1 MVDGEIKLVW
11 KDVNLS
17 KIDLREVMTN
27 VQKPKVN
34 KIDDK
39 KEKAKEE
46 PFKQINP
53 EIQDEKYKFR

>member
-39 KEKAKEE
+39 KEKVKEE